1 MDTSKSLKR
10 NGHSSLERRREPKAV
25 RAAAGRERRDVVP
38 LDAHAELVVPDDRAS
53 ALSILQAQDATR
65 LQDLV
70 PIRYGRMLATPFTF
84 LRGSAAVMAADLAA
98 GPRTDLTVQLCG
110 DAHLSNFGMFS
121 SPERRLVFDINDF
134 DETLPGPFEWDVKRL
149 AASVVVAGRNNQFDK
164 KTNQQD
170 CESGDGCLPTGD
182 RDGRG
187 DESARRVLLPD
198 RGRGLAKSSPTAK
211 SDRRR
216 LAKTRKKSAR
226 KNSLGAL
233 GKLTDV
239 VDGRRVIVSNPPLI
253 VAMPDEQRRAEMTQI
268 EAFFGEYRA
277 TLPAD
282 RGQLMDRYSMTDI
295 ARKVVGVGS
304 VGTRCLIALF
314 ESGDGDPLFLQI
326 KEAAPSVLEAHLAPS
341 GFDQEGHRVVD
352 GQRKIQA
359 TPDALV
365 GWARYERADESTD
378 FYVRQL
384 WDGKASADV
393 ETMPADVLQRT
404 RDVRR
409 CPRARPRP
417 VRRCGDDLRVRRRGR
432 HLRPGGRPV
441 RRGLR
446 GSHRTGLRRT
456 HRRRRRGSGS
466 DRPRPLSRADRR
478 RAGFDSGPHPQ
489 MTAAPD

>member
-1 MDTSKSLKR
+1 MDTSKSLQR
-10 NGHSSLERRREPKAV
+10 NGHSSLDRRREPKAV

-38 LDAHAELVVPDDRAS
+38 LEAHAELVVPDDRTS

-98 GPRTDLTVQLCG
+98 GSRTDLTVQLCG

-121 SPERRLVFDINDF
+121 SPERSLVFDINDF

-149 AASVVVAGRNNQFDK
+149 AASVVVAGRNNLFDE
-164 KTNQQD
+164 KTN
-170 CESGDGCLPTGD
+170 
-182 RDGRG
+182 RKV
-187 DESARRVLLPD
+187 ARAAIAAYRQAIGTAAAMNPLDLFYHRLDVEE
-198 RGRGLAKSSPTAK
+198 LAKTLATAK

-216 LAKTRKKSAR
+216 VAKNRKKSAR

-253 VAMPDEQRRAEMTQI
+253 VAMSDEQRREEMTRI
-268 EAFFGEYRA
+268 EGFFDDYRA
-277 TLPAD
+277 TLNAD
-282 RGQLMDRYSMTDI
+282 RRQLMDRYSLTDI

-314 ESGDGDPLFLQI
+314 ESGDGEPLFLQI
-326 KEAAPSVLEAHLAPS
+326 KEAAPSVLEASLEPS

-359 TPDALV
+359 TPDALL
-365 GWARYERADESTD
+365 GWARYERGDESTTD

-384 WDGKASADV
+384 WDGKASAEV
-393 ETMPADVLQRT
+393 ETMTPDVLQRYAMA
-404 RDVRR
+404 
-409 CPRARPRP
+409 CGAALGRAHARSGDASMISGYI
-417 VRRCGDDLRVRRRGR
+417 GDDD
-432 HLRPGGRPV
+432 
-441 RRGLR
+441 
-446 GSHRTGLRRT
+446 TF
-456 HRRRRRGSGS
+456 
-466 DRPRPLSRADRR
+466 DRAVARFAEAYADRTEQDYDELIGAVDDGR
-478 RAGFDSGPHPQ
+478 VQIVRDL
-489 MTAAPD
+489 

>member
-10 NGHSSLERRREPKAV
+10 DGHSSLERRREPMAA
-25 RAAAGRERRDVVP
+25 RAAAGRERRDTVP
-38 LDAHAELVVPDDRAS
+38 LDAHAELVVPTGRAS
-53 ALSILQAQDATR
+53 ALSILQAEDADR

-121 SPERRLVFDINDF
+121 SPERRLVFDVNDF

-164 KTNQQD
+164 KTNRK
-170 CESGDGCLPTGD
+170 L
-182 RDGRG
+182 
-187 DESARRVLLPD
+187 ARATTAAYRETIARASKMNPLDVFYYRLDVEDLSKT
-198 RGRGLAKSSPTAK
+198 LETAK

-233 GKLTDV
+233 GKLTDI

-253 VAMPDEQRRAEMTQI
+253 VAMSDEQRRAEMTQI

-304 VGTRCLIALF
+304 VGTRCLIALL

-393 ETMPADVLQRT
+393 ETMTAEVL
-404 RDVRR
+404 RR
-409 CPRARPRP
+409 YAKACGAALGRAHARSGDASMISGYL
-417 VRRCGDDLRVRRRGR
+417 GDDD
-432 HLRPGGRPV
+432 
-441 RRGLR
+441 
-446 GSHRTGLRRT
+446 TF
-456 HRRRRRGSGS
+456 
-466 DRPRPLSRADRR
+466 DRAVARFAEAYADRTEQDYDELIGAVDDGR
-478 RAGFDSGPHPQ
+478 VPIVRDL
-489 MTAAPD
+489 

>member
-1 MDTSKSLKR
+1 MGTSEKSQR
-10 NGHSSLERRREPKAV
+10 DARWSLESRREPKAA
-25 RAAAGRERRDVVP
+25 RAAAGRERRDTVP
-38 LDAHAELVVPDDRAS
+38 LEAHADLVVPDDRAG
-53 ALSILQAQDATR
+53 ALAILQAQDANR

-149 AASVVVAGRNNQFDK
+149 AASVVVAGRNNQLDK
-164 KTNQQD
+164 KTNRK
-170 CESGDGCLPTGD
+170 LARATTGAYRQVIAAASKMNPLD
-182 RDGRG
+182 VFYYRIDV
-187 DESARRVLLPD
+187 EE
-198 RGRGLAKSSPTAK
+198 LATTLATAK

-216 LAKTRKKSAR
+216 LAKSRKKSAR

-233 GKLTDV
+233 GKLTDI

-253 VAMPDEQRRAEMTQI
+253 VTMTDERRRAEMNRV
-268 EAFFGEYRA
+268 EEFFDGYRA
-277 TLPAD
+277 TLQAD
-282 RGQLMDRYSMTDI
+282 RRQLVDRYSMTDI
-295 ARKVVGVGS
+295 ALKVVGVGS

-314 ESGDGDPLFLQI
+314 ESGDGEPLFLQI
-326 KEAAPSVLEAHLAPS
+326 KEAAPSVLEEHLAPS
-341 GFDQEGHRVVD
+341 AFDQEGHRVVD

-365 GWARYERADESTD
+365 GWARYERGDEPATD

-393 ETMPADVLQRT
+393 ETMSADLL
-404 RDVRR
+404 RR
-409 CPRARPRP
+409 YAMACGAALGRAHARSGDASMISGYI
-417 VRRCGDDLRVRRRGR
+417 GDDD
-432 HLRPGGRPV
+432 
-441 RRGLR
+441 
-446 GSHRTGLRRT
+446 TF
-456 HRRRRRGSGS
+456 
-466 DRPRPLSRADRR
+466 DRAVARFAEAYADRTEQDYDELIGAVDDGR
-478 RAGFDSGPHPQ
+478 VPIVRDL
-489 MTAAPD
+489 

>member
-1 MDTSKSLKR
+1 MNLDPCGSAHDVDDLAVRQDQDRPVGRPHSQGDVMDTSNSLKR
-10 NGHSSLERRREPKAV
+10 DGHSSLERRREPMAA
-25 RAAAGRERRDVVP
+25 RAAAGRERRDTVP
-38 LDAHAELVVPDDRAS
+38 LDAHAELVVPTGRAS
-53 ALSILQAQDATR
+53 ALSILQAEDADR

-121 SPERRLVFDINDF
+121 SPERRLVFDVNDF

-164 KTNQQD
+164 KTNRK
-170 CESGDGCLPTGD
+170 L
-182 RDGRG
+182 
-187 DESARRVLLPD
+187 ARATTAAYRETIARASKMNPLDVFYYRLDVEDLSKT
-198 RGRGLAKSSPTAK
+198 LETAK

-233 GKLTDV
+233 GKLTDI

-253 VAMPDEQRRAEMTQI
+253 VAMSDEQRRAEMTQI

-304 VGTRCLIALF
+304 VGTRCLIACC
-314 ESGDGDPLFLQI
+314 SN
-326 KEAAPSVLEAHLAPS
+326 
-341 GFDQEGHRVVD
+341 RVTEIHCSS
-352 GQRKIQA
+352 RSRRPPPRCSRR
-359 TPDALV
+359 T
-365 GWARYERADESTD
+365 WRRADSIRRATESSTD
-378 FYVRQL
+378 NERSRQH
-384 WDGKASADV
+384 
-393 ETMPADVLQRT
+393 RT
-404 RDVRR
+404 RWSDGPDTSERMNRPTSTYASSGTVRR
-409 CPRARPRP
+409 PPTSRP
-417 VRRCGDDLRVRRRGR
+417 
-432 HLRPGGRPV
+432 
-441 RRGLR
+441 
-446 GSHRTGLRRT
+446 
-456 HRRRRRGSGS
+456 
-466 DRPRPLSRADRR
+466 
-478 RAGFDSGPHPQ
+478 
-489 MTAAPD
+489 